1 MLKIGLT
8 GGVGSGK
15 STVAKLFA
23 DKGVPVIDADVV
35 ARELVEPGQ
44 TALAAIVEAF
54 GDAVLAD
61 GRLDRAALRAR
72 IYADPNA
79 KKTLEGILHPKVYQ
93 SMHDQAE
100 ALRQPYCIFAIPL
113 LLETNRRDFVDR
125 VLVIDCPEALQ
136 YERVSRRD
144 GLDGPAI
151 ARIIAAQSSRA
162 DRLAAADDVLDNAG
176 PPGLLRE
183 RVEALHQAYLS
194 LARQQAKA
202 SPSAAAID

>member
-15 STVAKLFA
+15 STVAALFA

-44 TALAAIVEAF
+44 AALAEIVEAF
-54 GDAVLAD
+54 GYAVLAD
-61 GRLDRAALRAR
+61 GRLDRAALRTR
-72 IYADPNA
+72 IYSDPNA
-79 KKTLEGILHPKVYQ
+79 KKILEGILHPKVYQ
-93 SMHDQAE
+93 MMHDQTE

-125 VLVIDCPEALQ
+125 VLVVDCPGALQ

-144 GLDGPAI
+144 GLDIPAI
-151 ARIIAAQSSRA
+151 ARIIAAQISRE
-162 DRLAAADDVLDNAG
+162 DRLAAADDVIDNAG
-176 PPGLLRE
+176 APDMLRE

-202 SPSAAAID
+202 SPSARGY